1 VTSAFVFITGE
12 SLNSIMAHP
21 HFKGNLKKAI
31 SEHLNLENHDFA
43 VSWEMTCHE
52 TIKQLHLSG
61 LNSMPVPLS
70 LKVRFVIRLICELLV
85 HLFMLCAFF

>member
-1 VTSAFVFITGE
+1 
-12 SLNSIMAHP
+12 MAHP

-31 SEHLNLENHDFA
+31 SEHLNLENHEFA
-43 VSWEMTCHE
+43 VSWEMTGHK

-70 LKVRFVIRLICELLV
+70 LKVRFVIRL
-85 HLFMLCAFF
+85 